1 MANQNKTYIRGI
13 GKCPI
18 IQTQDGTIEG
28 HYALRAVGFANKG
41 VRNTGST
48 NVTDVSV
55 KVQGHPEIIQA
66 FGLAPDQDGSWWLN
80 AALFGKDCDAAIAA
94 AATHEKKCVRLEL
107 SGALYVN
114 AYTKRDGTESAQ
126 MAMNVALCNVSPVR
140 QQGQGVPAGVPTGV
154 PTGVPAAPVY
164 AAPAPAAPQYAAPA
178 PAAPQYAAP
187 APAAPQYSAPAP
199 AAPQYTAPAPAAP
212 QYSAPAPAAPQYTA
226 PAPQGSQQPV
236 QSAPAPAPAP
246 APVYQPG
253 QNVQDYDILDDDDR
267 DLPF

>member
-1 MANQNKTYIRGI
+1 MANQNNKTYLRAI
-13 GKCPI
+13 GRCPI
-18 IQTQDGTIEG
+18 VQTQDGSLEG
-28 HYALRAVGFANKG
+28 HYALRAVGFANKA

-48 NVTDVSV
+48 NVTDVSI
-55 KVQGHPEIIQA
+55 KVQGHPEIVQA

-114 AYTKRDGTESAQ
+114 TYTKRDGTESAQ

-164 AAPAPAAPQYAAPA
+164 AAPVYAAPAPAPAAPQYATPA

-187 APAAPQYSAPAP
+187 
-199 AAPQYTAPAPAAP
+199 APQYTAPAPAAP
-212 QYSAPAPAAPQYTA
+212 QYSAPAPAAPAYTA
-226 PAPQGSQQPV
+226 PAPAAPQGSQQPV
-236 QSAPAPAPAP
+236 QSAPAPAP

>member
-1 MANQNKTYIRGI
+1 MANQNNKTYLRAI
-13 GKCPI
+13 GRCPI
-18 IQTQDGTIEG
+18 VQTQDGSLEG

-41 VRNTGST
+41 VRNTGSS
-48 NVTDVSV
+48 NVTDVSI

-66 FGLAPDQDGSWWLN
+66 FGLAPDQEGSWWLN
-80 AALFGKDCDAAIAA
+80 ASLFGKDCDAAIAA

-107 SGALYVN
+107 SGALYVHT
-114 AYTKRDGTESAQ
+114 YTKRDGTQAAQ
-126 MAMNVALCNVSPVR
+126 MAMNVALCDVRPVG
-140 QQGQGVPAGVPTGV
+140 QPQGQGVPSGVPTGV

-164 AAPAPAAPQYAAPA
+164 AAPAPAAPAYTAPA

-187 APAAPQYSAPAP
+187 APAAPQYAAPAQT
-199 AAPQYTAPAPAAP
+199 APQYTAPAPAAP
-212 QYSAPAPAAPQYTA
+212 QYAA
-226 PAPQGSQQPV
+226 PAPQGSQQSV
-236 QSAPAPAPAP
+236 QSAPAP

>member
-1 MANQNKTYIRGI
+1 MANQNNKTYLRAI
-13 GKCPI
+13 GRCPI
-18 IQTQDGTIEG
+18 VQTQDGSLEG
-28 HYALRAVGFANKG
+28 HYALRAVGFANKA
-41 VRNTGST
+41 VRNTGSS
-48 NVTDVSV
+48 NVTDVSI

-114 AYTKRDGTESAQ
+114 TYTKRDGTESAQ

-164 AAPAPAAPQYAAPA
+164 AAPAPAAPGTPPAYAAPAAPVYAAPA

-187 APAAPQYSAPAP
+187 AAPQYSAP
-199 AAPQYTAPAPAAP
+199 APQYTAPAPAAP
-212 QYSAPAPAAPQYTA
+212 AYTAPAPAAPQ
-226 PAPQGSQQPV
+226 GSQQSV
-236 QSAPAPAPAP
+236 QSAPAP

>member
-1 MANQNKTYIRGI
+1 MANQNNKTYLRAI
-13 GKCPI
+13 GRCPI
-18 IQTQDGTIEG
+18 VQTQDGSLEG
-28 HYALRAVGFANKG
+28 HYALRAVGFANKA
-41 VRNTGST
+41 VRNTGSS
-48 NVTDVSV
+48 NVTDVSI

-114 AYTKRDGTESAQ
+114 TYTKRDGTESAQ

-178 PAAPQYAAP
+178 
-187 APAAPQYSAPAP
+187 APQYSAP
-199 AAPQYTAPAPAAP
+199 APQYTAPAPAAP
-212 QYSAPAPAAPQYTA
+212 AYTAPAPAAPQ
-226 PAPQGSQQPV
+226 GSQQSV
-236 QSAPAPAPAP
+236 QSAPAP